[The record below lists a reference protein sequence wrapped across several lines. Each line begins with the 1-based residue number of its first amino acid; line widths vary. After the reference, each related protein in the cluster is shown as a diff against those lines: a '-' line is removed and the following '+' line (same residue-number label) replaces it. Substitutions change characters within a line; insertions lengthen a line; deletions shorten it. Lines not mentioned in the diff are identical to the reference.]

1 MSNLSVLRQATF
13 WDRVAR
19 VLLPLVLVVWLAAL
33 LADSVWLFW
42 QGPKPVGPGDLP
54 VLRGSAQ
61 NSSEPVLSEA
71 QVRRW
76 ELFGSVT
83 VQTRQDPKDAP
94 ETRLRL
100 ELLGV
105 FQHPDPAVASAIIA
119 EQGRDASLF
128 HPGDSLPGNATL
140 EEVYADQVILNRM
153 GQREALKLKQASLS
167 GVDVQVRERPV
178 RMPPPDVGSDYGED
192 DGAGYTGGPDPGQ
205 LAGQRQ
211 QIIDRLGLSAN
222 GGGGYV
228 ISEAAPAEVLSM
240 IGLRAG
246 DVILSVNGN
255 TLGTEEADL
264 AALED
269 FRNTGFA
276 SIVVERGDQRFTVN
290 YPP

>member
-1 MSNLSVLRQATF
+1 MLSEIRQVPF
-13 WDRVAR
+13 WDRLAR
-19 VLLPLVLVVWLAAL
+19 LALPLVLVIWLAWL

-42 QGPKPVGPGDLP
+42 QGPTPVGHGDLP
-54 VLRGSAQ
+54 VIRSAQ
-61 NSSEPVLSEA
+61 QSSSAPVLSEA
-71 QVRRW
+71 QARRW
-76 ELFGSVT
+76 ELFGSVE
-83 VQTRQDPKDAP
+83 VEPARQDPRDAP

-119 EQGRDASLF
+119 EQGRDARLVR
-128 HPGDSLPGNATL
+128 PGDSLPGNATL

-153 GQREALKLKQASLS
+153 GQREALRLQSSDVS
-167 GVDVQVRERPV
+167 GIDVRQRQSSPARPAAQ
-178 RMPPPDVGSDYGED
+178 PDRSGRQRAQGGDGSD
-192 DGAGYTGGPDPGQ
+192 

-211 QIIDRLGLSAN
+211 QIISRMGLTPHDQ
-222 GGGGYV
+222 GGYL
-228 ISEAAPAEVLSM
+228 ISESAPPEMLSM
-240 IGLRAG
+240 IGLRPG

-255 TLGTEEADL
+255 TLGSEQADL
-264 AALED
+264 AALEN

>member
-1 MSNLSVLRQATF
+1 MSKLSVLRQAMF

-19 VLLPLVLVVWLAAL
+19 LLLPLVLVVWLAIL

-42 QGPKPVGPGDLP
+42 QGPAPVGPGDLP
-54 VLRGSAQ
+54 VIRTPAQGSDGPA
-61 NSSEPVLSEA
+61 LSEA

-76 ELFGSVT
+76 ELFGSVA
-83 VQTRQDPKDAP
+83 VQTRQDPRDAP

-119 EQGRDASLF
+119 EQGRDASLY
-128 HPGDSLPGNATL
+128 HPGDSVPGNATL

-153 GQREALKLKQASLS
+153 GQREALKLKQSSLS
-167 GVDVQVRERPV
+167 GVDVQVRE
-178 RMPPPDVGSDYGED
+178 PPSRVAPPEPGQFQ
-192 DGAGYTGGPDPGQ
+192 GGPDPGQ
-205 LAGQRQ
+205 MAAQRQ
-211 QIIDRLGLSAN
+211 QIIDRLGLAPN

-228 ISEAAPAEVLSM
+228 ISESAPEEVLSM